1 MAKHVDL
8 LTLLSLNVETATA
21 ETADKVNEVYHALHE
36 YIFRTDQKPTSASRA
51 HRVLIVGGGLVG
63 IMTAFYLYQE
73 GYQVTVVERKSF
85 GAAASGRN
93 GGGVLALG
101 RELEEIPFSRV
112 SMDLWEQ
119 LSQHGIDTR
128 FIRPG
133 HAMVAMNELE
143 AEKLG
148 KAHALYRRAG
158 LETVLLDPDQVS
170 KMLPDIHPQNKGA
183 LYSPIDGQSY
193 PFTAISS
200 MIEWL
205 KARGVTFI
213 GHCEVK
219 DFTVRNGTIAAA
231 RTDHGELYADTFI
244 LCTGPWTQFAGKLL
258 QLHLPIIPRR
268 SQIMVTEIL
277 EQRRVNP
284 FVSGN
289 GLYLRQTHAG
299 NILYGGGGPWE
310 VTSFDVTNTA
320 KAIKLL
326 STRFIE
332 LFPGYHEK
340 HLIRSFA
347 GTVEI
352 TPDHLPLFGAINE
365 FTNLYVSGGYNGHG
379 YGMSAI
385 MGKLLSRMIAVDHAG
400 QELPQLIWDMIGHFS
415 PSRFAAGQTA
425 EPEHGV
431 ISYG

>member
-1 MAKHVDL
+1 MDKNVDR
-8 LTLLSLNVETATA
+8 LTLLSLNVETTTT
-21 ETADKVNEVYHALHE
+21 ETAYKMNQTYHTLHD
-36 YIFRTDQKPTSASRA
+36 YILGASDHTNRASRD
-51 HRVLIVGGGLVG
+51 HSVLIVGGGLVG

-73 GYQVTVVERKSF
+73 GYQVTVVESKSF

-101 RELEEIPFSRV
+101 RELEEIPFVRV

-119 LSQHGIDTR
+119 LSAFGIDTR

-133 HAMVAMNELE
+133 HVMVAMNDVE

-148 KAHALYRRAG
+148 KAHELYRLAG
-158 LETVLLDPDQVS
+158 LETIFLEPDQVIN
-170 KMLPDIHPQNKGA
+170 MLPDIHPQNKGA
-183 LYSPIDGQSY
+183 LFSPIDGQSY
-193 PFTAISS
+193 PFTTIAS

-205 KARGVTFI
+205 KQRGVKFVS
-213 GHCEVK
+213 HCEVT
-219 DFTVRNGTIAAA
+219 DFTVMNGKITAAQ
-231 RTDHGELYADTFI
+231 TKHGEVTADTFI

-277 EQRRVNP
+277 EQRRMDP

-289 GLYLRQTHAG
+289 GLYLRQTHTG

-310 VTSFDVTNTA
+310 VTSFNVTNTA

-326 STRFIE
+326 STRFVE
-332 LFPGYHEK
+332 LFPEYHTK

-352 TPDHLPLFGAINE
+352 TPDHFPLFGAIQE

-385 MGKLLSRMIAVDHAG
+385 MGKLLSKVIAADHADKEIPPRIK
-400 QELPQLIWDMIGHFS
+400 ELIGHFS
-415 PSRFAAGQTA
+415 PSRFTTGQMA
-425 EPEHGV
+425 EPGHGV
-431 ISYG
+431 KSYG

>member
-1 MAKHVDL
+1 MAKNVDR
-8 LTLLSLNVETATA
+8 LTLLSLNVETTTT
-21 ETADKVNEVYHALHE
+21 ETAYKMNQLYHMLHE
-36 YIFRTDQKPTSASRA
+36 YIFGAPKRKRGASHD

-73 GYQVTVVERKSF
+73 GYQVTVVESKSF

-101 RELEEIPFSRV
+101 RELEEIPFVRV

-119 LSQHGIDTR
+119 LSECGIDTR
-128 FIRPG
+128 FVRPG
-133 HAMVAMNELE
+133 HAMVAMNDVE
-143 AEKLG
+143 ADKLG
-148 KAHALYRRAG
+148 KAHELYRLAG
-158 LETVLLDPDQVS
+158 LETKFLEPDQVS
-170 KMLPDIHPQNKGA
+170 KMLPDIHPQNRGA
-183 LYSPIDGQSY
+183 LFSPIDGQSY
-193 PFTAISS
+193 PFTTIAS

-205 KARGVTFI
+205 KQRGVKFVS
-213 GHCEVK
+213 HCEVK
-219 DFTVRNGTIAAA
+219 DFTVKNRMITAAL
-231 RTDHGELYADTFI
+231 TEHGELTADTFI

-277 EQRRVNP
+277 EQRRIDP

-289 GLYLRQTHAG
+289 GLYLRQTHTG

-332 LFPGYHEK
+332 LFPGYHTR

-352 TPDHLPLFGAINE
+352 TPDHFPLFGAIQE
-365 FTNLYVSGGYNGHG
+365 FANLYVSGGYNGHG

-385 MGKLLSRMIAVDHAG
+385 MGKLLSRIVAADHADKEIP
-400 QELPQLIWDMIGHFS
+400 QRIRELIGHFS
-415 PSRFAAGQTA
+415 PSRFTSGQTA
-425 EPEHGV
+425 EPKHGV
-431 ISYG
+431 NSYG